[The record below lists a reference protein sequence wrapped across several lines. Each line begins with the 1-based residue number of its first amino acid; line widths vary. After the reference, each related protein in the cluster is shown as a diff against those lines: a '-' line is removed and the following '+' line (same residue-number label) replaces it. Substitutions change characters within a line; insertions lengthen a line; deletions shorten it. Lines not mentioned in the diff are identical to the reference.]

1 MKKVLTVAANLLGL
15 YLIGWSVI
23 WTVALICGAPANLGE
38 WYPAARV
45 LTGIFGA
52 PIVSL
57 GLMSIAGELK

>member
-23 WTVALICGAPANLGE
+23 CGAPANLGA

-45 LTGIFGA
+45 STGIFGA